1 MRHHHIE
8 VAFVDGDVCGLANG
22 AAGMVKVGGGLRQF
36 DEIPEVFQ
44 RAEPS
49 TAIKVHHEGGAVGGG
64 KHHRFAADLHRIGRV
79 TGMLG
84 KSGGRG
90 FQHLAQQAGREFD
103 QQAID
108 LRTGAPPMIQRRGII
123 AKFDAGFRQD
133 TVSGGLDLQK
143 VFFGQ
148 DVIGRDIAQ
157 DVGLAHTA
165 ALGRALY
172 VARLTPRPKLDVAHD
187 RSPCAKCGT
196 WVQKTTF

>member
-1 MRHHHIE
+1 MRHHHIK

-64 KHHRFAADLHRIGRV
+64 KHHRFAADLHRIGGVARV
-79 TGMLG
+79 LG
-84 KSGGRG
+84 EGGGRG

-108 LRTGAPPMIQRRGII
+108 LRPGAPPMIQGRGII
-123 AKFDAGFRQD
+123 AEFDADLGQD
-133 TVSGGLDLQK
+133 AVGGGLDLQQ

-148 DVIGRDIAQ
+148 DVIGRDIA
-157 DVGLAHTA
+157 DNVGLAYTA
-165 ALGRALY
+165 TFACAG
-172 VARLTPRPKLDVAHD
+172 DVAGL
-187 RSPCAKCGT
+187 AA
-196 WVQKTTF
+196 